1 MKRIAVLTLIIFI
14 VSYPLSTIHSST
26 DEEADPINGKI
37 CGVFITMPD
46 TLLPLLT
53 ERNRHDMID
62 FYGNHMEAKVRN
74 RMNDY
79 ARLDTLT
86 DDYLHLTL
94 SKVGEAEMKLLQTED
109 SMTIVCLIRTVV
121 APARDSQ
128 VEFYDTQWTRLHW
141 LQFPVPVTDAFFSAP
156 SSEASV
162 EGGVTAIAD
171 SLSFVQ
177 RSIDDLRLVEV
188 TASPDA
194 PIFTLHLTTDQLDK
208 DEKRLARRF
217 VRPLRYRWTGTD
229 FER

>member
-1 MKRIAVLTLIIFI
+1 MKRIVLLLLVLHFSLFTHHLFAQ
-14 VSYPLSTIHSST
+14 SMS
-26 DEEADPINGKI
+26 E
-37 CGVFITMPD
+37 VFQAMPD

-86 DDYLHLTL
+86 EDYLHLTL
-94 SKVGEAEMKLLQTED
+94 SKVGVAEMKLLQTED
-109 SMTIVCLIRTVV
+109 SMTIVCLIRTVE

-128 VEFYDTQWTRLHW
+128 VEFYDTRWTRLHW
-141 LQFPVPVTDAFFSAP
+141 LQFPVPDAASFFNSALSDAPDVT
-156 SSEASV
+156 
-162 EGGVTAIAD
+162 EGTATAD

-188 TASPDA
+188 TALPDA
-194 PIFTLHLTTDQLDK
+194 PVFTLHVATDQLDK

-217 VRPLRYRWTGTD
+217 VHPLRYRWTGSE
-229 FER
+229 FVRYQAQR